1 MGKRMDALMKSTLF
15 LALTGVAASAL
26 AASQAEAAVLVVA
39 EARGIAFKPG
49 DTLDSAKPLV
59 LKQGQHVT
67 LISETGSTLKLDGP
81 YDRPPAAGGVGGV
94 GLNQT
99 LNALITQRQARAGEF
114 GITRGTVLAELP
126 DPWVLDATHSGN
138 VCVLANGT
146 PVFWRPD
153 ARAPASLSVAP
164 ADHSWS
170 ARAQWPAGQ
179 DRIAVTT
186 NVPMRAG
193 RDLCRDFQRHGI
205 GCHHGAGACQPD
217 QQRHESR
224 LDGQSPLRTAGRGT
238 GEDGQ
243 PVKALLPAAAR
254 NGKMPCVPWASSWR

>member
-1 MGKRMDALMKSTLF
+1 MEALMKSTLF
-15 LALTGVAASAL
+15 LALAGAAAIQLSLSPAQG
-26 AASQAEAAVLVVA
+26 AMLVVA
-39 EARGIAFKPG
+39 EARGVAFKPG
-49 DTLDSAKPLV
+49 DTLDAAKPLV

-81 YDRPPAAGGVGGV
+81 YDRPPTAGGGGAGV

-114 GITRGTVLAELP
+114 GITRGTVLANLP

-138 VCVLANGT
+138 VCVMANGT

-153 ARAPASLSVAP
+153 ARAAASLSVAP
-164 ADHSWS
+164 ADHSWN
-170 ARAQWPAGQ
+170 ARADWPAGQ

-193 RDLCRDFQRHGI
+193 ETYVVTFNGSESDVTMVQVPASLTNNDMR
-205 GCHHGAGACQPD
+205 AGWMANRRCE
-217 QQRHESR
+217 QQAE
-224 LDGQSPLRTAGRGT
+224 
-238 GEDGQ
+238 
-243 PVKALLPAAAR
+243 ALA
-254 NGKMPCVPWASSWR
+254 KTVSQ

>member
-1 MGKRMDALMKSTLF
+1 MIRMENETGKRMEALMKSMLF
-15 LALTGVAASAL
+15 LALTGVVAL
-26 AASQAEAAVLVVA
+26 AASSAEAAVLVVV

-59 LKQGQHVT
+59 LKQGQHIT
-67 LISETGSTLKLDGP
+67 LISDTGSTLKLDGP
-81 YDRPPAAGGVGGV
+81 YDRPPAAGGSGGV

-114 GITRGTVLAELP
+114 GITRGTVLAALP

-138 VCVLANGT
+138 VCVIANGT

-153 ARAPASLSVAP
+153 GRTPASLSVAP

-179 DRIAVTT
+179 DRIAITT
-186 NVPMRAG
+186 DVPMRAG
-193 RDLCRDFQRHGI
+193 ETYVVTFNGTESDVTLVQVPISLTNNDMK
-205 GCHHGAGACQPD
+205 AGWMANRRCE
-217 QQRHESR
+217 QQAEA
-224 LDGQSPLRTAGRGT
+224 LVKTASP
-238 GEDGQ
+238 
-243 PVKALLPAAAR
+243 
-254 NGKMPCVPWASSWR
+254 

>member
-26 AASQAEAAVLVVA
+26 AASQAQAAVLVVA

-186 NVPMRAG
+186 NVPMRAAETYVVTFNG
-193 RDLCRDFQRHGI
+193 TESDVTMVQVPASLTSNDMK
-205 GCHHGAGACQPD
+205 AGWMANRRCE
-217 QQRHESR
+217 QQAEA
-224 LDGQSPLRTAGRGT
+224 LVKTAS
-238 GEDGQ
+238 Q
-243 PVKALLPAAAR
+243 
-254 NGKMPCVPWASSWR
+254 